1 MQKKYQRLQDTNMA
15 AAEIIYKALK
25 SQKAISHETFSRLYC
40 QRPGGA
46 HRSGSFNNLIKTT
59 QDFLFDH
66 GLMSTHIINGLIVY
80 VATQKC
86 FRTKNFKNATIEYQ
100 TVTNEDIDKAI
111 QYQKLNNGLVPADIE
126 GTVIANIL
134 KLDGDP
140 WKNFI
145 QYYVEQMDC
154 FLPDTGIAAY
164 SRGYVDVKHAILSPL
179 RDHHAIKVV

>member
-86 FRTKNFKNATIEYQ
+86 FRTKSFKNATIEYQ

-134 KLDGDP
+134 KLEGDP